1 MNNGEPV
8 PVHQHHKQD
17 EHRKRLLAA
26 AAPLLIIPAVPHTQM
41 LLGGVHHALPAGC
54 NEAEERALAH
64 IKSEMFWDH
73 GVHRLWLSPLP
84 AHFSPHERHVV
95 FDLGHTRTGLHEYGH
110 STMLRNSLVG
120 ALRRGNMHLYG
131 NALRATRGMKGMLIP
146 AVIAQTG
153 DGKDAGKR
161 GAIAGAVVS
170 APFLI
175 EEGMAN
181 AMAVKKILAVN
192 HIHGI
197 LPSVAYLARMAP
209 AYGTYAAAAGKL
221 IAAGYGAG
229 KLREAWIKNRDAH
242 KKHRGGERNER
253 NSR

>member
-1 MNNGEPV
+1 M
-8 PVHQHHKQD
+8 HKHVQKHD
-17 EHRKRLLAA
+17 EKRRRLLAA
-26 AAPLLIIPAVPHTQM
+26 ATPLLIIPAAPHAQV
-41 LLGGVHHALPAGC
+41 LLGGVHHALPAGGTV
-54 NEAEERALAH
+54 AEVRALDAL
-64 IKSEMFWDH
+64 KAEMFWEH
-73 GVHRLWLSPLP
+73 GVARHWLSPLP
-84 AHFSPHERHVV
+84 AHFSPHGRHVV
-95 FDLGHTRTGLHEYGH
+95 YDLGHTRTGLHEYGH

-161 GAIAGAVVS
+161 GAIAGAVMS

-192 HIHGI
+192 HLHGI

-229 KLREAWIKNRDAH
+229 KLREAWIKNREAH
-242 KKHRGGERNER
+242 KKHR
-253 NSR
+253 SRDKK